1 MGKVKLVGFLT
12 GTRANLKSGFQSPR
26 RGEHRI
32 QADDKSR
39 ELPHW
44 RVPNHPRL
52 CHIHRCYQLHRER
65 NSPYINEMIVLNT
78 WAPLTFLRKRKHK
91 SSLALTATA
100 RIPRYEAANYI

>member
-1 MGKVKLVGFLT
+1 MLCHVPCVKQGCERCIPLGKVKLVGFLT
-12 GTRANLKSGFQSPR
+12 GTRANFKSGFQSPR

-44 RVPNHPRL
+44 RVPNHPQL

-65 NSPYINEMIVLNT
+65 NSL
-78 WAPLTFLRKRKHK
+78 H
-91 SSLALTATA
+91 
-100 RIPRYEAANYI
+100 